1 MHVTYRGHNVFVEEG
16 NLVIYFKMV
25 SMRVPLKVNHSE
37 EEVHRIKLAENIFPI
52 ALIFDI

>member
-1 MHVTYRGHNVFVEEG
+1 MFVEEG